1 MKGKER
7 LEYGNWMPL
16 GLTIGVLVGTGL
28 SIGWLTWAIFGLDGT
43 VGMVMRIL
51 ALLAVLAALA
61 FSILSIRWR
70 RAFSYTGKRQLS
82 RQIIQGIAGYVRLPD
97 GGKGLDVGCGSGALT
112 IAVAKANPQ
121 GEMLGVDLW
130 SGGYTCFTQAQ
141 CVVNAR
147 HEGVE
152 NTRFQ
157 KGSAVNLDFP
167 DETFDAVTSN
177 YVYHNIAGKD
187 KQMLLRETLR
197 VLKKGGTFAIHDL
210 MSPRRYGD
218 MEKFVRQLRQEGY
231 ADVHLIDTTRGMFM
245 THREA
250 SMLKL
255 TGSTLLVGKK

>member
-1 MKGKER
+1 MKER
-7 LEYGNWMPL
+7 LDYGNWMPL
-16 GLTIGVLVGTGL
+16 GMTIGVLAGTAL
-28 SIGWLTWAIFGLDGT
+28 AIGWLAWAILGLDGT
-43 VGMVMRIL
+43 LGMVMRIL
-51 ALLAVLAALA
+51 ASIAVLAGLT
-61 FSILSIRWR
+61 FSLLCIRWR

-130 SGGYTCFTQAQ
+130 SGAYTCFSQAQ
-141 CVVNAR
+141 CEVNAR
-147 HEGVE
+147 FEGAG
-152 NTRFQ
+152 NARFK

-197 VLKKGGTFAIHDL
+197 VLKKGGVFAIHDL